1 MKGLVINMTLVE
13 NYLCSLLAKPF
24 VILTG
29 SSGTG
34 KTRLAI
40 QFAESIDKKVINTM
54 TSEFIVNKTGKIL
67 NKTEDEVRVL
77 CEGSNL
83 FEAMILG
90 DEVENVYPIK
100 LTMCTYVES
109 ENKTFMSLIDAKD
122 ESTIHISKIVN
133 EDGKEKNYELVPV
146 GADWTDVRYLLGY
159 SNPFGEDGKKTYE
172 ITNTLKIILRALHP
186 SNKYKPYFLIL
197 DEMNLS
203 HVERYFSTFLSVM
216 EANKSTS
223 EPMNLI
229 NKTELELIC
238 KILQNNT
245 ETNTEIEAA
254 KALLEKNRGIFL
266 PQNLFIVGTV
276 NVDETTYMF
285 SPKVLD
291 RAHVIELRSEN
302 PYDYFEQLKLDEST
316 PRIYFNTSKV
326 NKILGFFQ
334 CSIKNRNIDNQ
345 NPLTLVKVSILD
357 ETQQKLILDGIQSV
371 IQGIYILL
379 EPCGFDY
386 GYRIVNEVLE
396 YIKYSIDVQTSDKW
410 EEILDRAILQKV
422 LPKIHGNRRQLGD
435 CLKATYLFLGGQAA
449 SYEYGIRTISVEE
462 TNIKLINC
470 QQKIEKMVE
479 VLNYT
484 GYTSF
489 IS

>member
-1 MKGLVINMTLVE
+1 MKGLVINMTIVE

-40 QFAESIDKKVINTM
+40 QFAEAIDKKVIITM
-54 TSEFIVNKTGKIL
+54 TSEIIVNKVGKIL

-83 FEAMILG
+83 FEAVILG
-90 DEVENVYPIK
+90 NEKENVYPIK
-100 LTMCTYVES
+100 LTMCTHAES
-109 ENKTFMSLIDAKD
+109 EDKTFMSLIDGEN

-133 EDGKEKNYELVPV
+133 EDRREKNYELVPV

-159 SNPFGEDGKKTYE
+159 ANPFGEDGKKTYE

-186 SNKYKPYFLIL
+186 ANKYKPHFLIL

-203 HVERYFSTFLSVM
+203 HVERYFSAFLSVM

-238 KILQNNT
+238 KVLQNNT
-245 ETNTEIEAA
+245 ETRTEIESA

-266 PQNLFIVGTV
+266 PQNLFIIGTI

-302 PYDYFEQLKLDEST
+302 PYDYFEQLKLDESNA
-316 PRIYFNTSKV
+316 RISFNTSKA
-326 NKILGFFQ
+326 NEILGFFQ
-334 CSIKNRNIDNQ
+334 NSIKNRNIDNQ
-345 NPLTLVKVSILD
+345 NPLTLVKESIFD
-357 ETQQKLILDGIQSV
+357 ERQQKLILDGIQSV
-371 IQGIYILL
+371 IHGIYILL

-396 YIKYSIDVQTSDKW
+396 YVKYSIDVQTSDRWK
-410 EEILDRAILQKV
+410 EILDRAILQKV

-435 CLKATYLFLGGQAA
+435 CLKATYLFLGGQAT
-449 SYEYGIRTISVEE
+449 SYVYGVKTISVEE
-462 TNIKLINC
+462 TNIQLINC
-470 QQKIEKMVE
+470 QQKLKRW
-479 VLNYT
+479 LK
-484 GYTSF
+484 F
-489 IS
+489 

>member
-1 MKGLVINMTLVE
+1 MTIIQ

-40 QFAESIDKKVINTM
+40 QFAEAIDKKNVITM
-54 TSEFIVNKTGKIL
+54 TSEITLNKVGKIL
-67 NKTEDEVRVL
+67 DKTEDEVRIL
-77 CEGSNL
+77 CEGSNQ
-83 FEAMILG
+83 FEAIILG
-90 DEVENVYPIK
+90 DDEENVYPIII
-100 LTMCTYVES
+100 TMCTHVES
-109 ENKTFMSLIDAKD
+109 QDKAFMSLIKEKN
-122 ESTIHISKIVN
+122 ESIVHLSKIVN
-133 EDGKEKNYELVPV
+133 EDSKEKNYELVPV

-159 SNPFGEDGKKTYE
+159 TNPFGEDGKKTYE

-186 SNKYKPYFLIL
+186 ANKYKPHFLIL

-203 HVERYFSTFLSVM
+203 HVERYFSAFLALM
-216 EANKSTS
+216 EANKSTL

-229 NKTELELIC
+229 TKTELELIC
-238 KILQNNT
+238 KVLEKNT
-245 ETNTEIEAA
+245 ESRTEIEAA
-254 KALLEKNRGIFL
+254 KTLLKKNRGIFL
-266 PQNLFIVGTV
+266 PQNLFIIGTI

-291 RAHVIELRSEN
+291 RAHVIELRTEN
-302 PYDYFEQLKLDEST
+302 PNDYFEQLKLNEANS
-316 PRIYFNTSKV
+316 RISFDTSKV
-326 NKILGFFQ
+326 NEILGYFKN
-334 CSIKNRNIDNQ
+334 SINNRNIDNQ
-345 NPLTLVKVSILD
+345 NPLALLKTSISD
-357 ETQQKLILDGIQSV
+357 IAQQKVILDGIQSV
-371 IQGIYILL
+371 INGIYILL

-396 YIKYSIDVQTSDKW
+396 YIKYSIDVQNSDNW
-410 EEILDRAILQKV
+410 QEILDRAILQKV

-435 CLKATYLFLGGQAA
+435 CLKALNLFLRGKAT
-449 SYEYGIRTISVEE
+449 SYEYGTKTISVKQ
-462 TNIKLINC
+462 TDIQLTNC

>member
-1 MKGLVINMTLVE
+1 MTIVE

-40 QFAESIDKKVINTM
+40 QFAEAIDKKVNMTL
-54 TSEFIVNKTGKIL
+54 TSEIIVNKVGKIL
-67 NKTEDEVRVL
+67 NKTEEEVKVL

-90 DEVENVYPIK
+90 DEAENVYPIK
-100 LTMCTYVES
+100 LTMCTYAES
-109 ENKTFMSLIDAKD
+109 ENKTFMSTIDVEN
-122 ESTIHISKIVN
+122 ESTIHISKIIN
-133 EDGKEKNYELVPV
+133 EDREEKNYELVPV

-159 SNPFGEDGKKTYE
+159 SNPFGEGGKKTYE

-186 SNKYKPYFLIL
+186 VNKYKPHFLIL
-197 DEMNLS
+197 DEMNMS

-216 EANKSTS
+216 EANKSTL
-223 EPMNLI
+223 EPINLI
-229 NKTELELIC
+229 TKTELELIC
-238 KILQNNT
+238 KVLQNST
-245 ETNTEIEAA
+245 ETSTEVEAS
-254 KALLEKNRGIFL
+254 KALLAKNRGIFL
-266 PQNLFIVGTV
+266 PQNLFIIGTI

-291 RAHVIELRSEN
+291 RAHVIELRSKN
-302 PYDYFEQLKLDEST
+302 PYDYFEKLKLDELNSK
-316 PRIYFNTSKV
+316 IYFNDSKV
-326 NKILGFFQ
+326 NEILGFFQ
-334 CSIKNRNIDNQ
+334 SSIKNRNIDNQ
-345 NPLTLVKVSILD
+345 NPLTFVKKSISD
-357 ETQQKLILDGIQSV
+357 ETQQKLILDGIQNV
-371 IQGIYILL
+371 INGVYILL

-386 GYRIVNEVLE
+386 GYRVINEILE
-396 YIKYSIDVQTSDKW
+396 YVKYSIDVQKSDDWK
-410 EEILDRAILQKV
+410 EILDQAILQKV
-422 LPKIHGNRRQLGD
+422 LPKIHGNRRQLGE
-435 CLKATYLFLGGQAA
+435 CLKAICLFFGGQDA
-449 SYEYGIRTISVEE
+449 SYIYGIKTIVVKG
-462 TNIKLINC
+462 TNIQLINC